1 MATTY
6 THHHTVLHPSQVR
19 RDPHTPYIGPED
31 SPWPI
36 QSIPV
41 QWDLQLFIRCFR
53 VYSMGAADM
62 MIPWSVDPFLI
73 IYFFYPEISTAHRNG
88 IKQRY
93 SESSLLTKEHSMAGR
108 QVIICHTSYLN
119 LQGLFEGRAYP
130 IVLPR
135 PSDHLSLTCLITES
149 SILASKHPP

>member
-6 THHHTVLHPSQVR
+6 THHHTVLHSSQVR

-31 SPWPI
+31 SPWP
-36 QSIPV
+36 
-41 QWDLQLFIRCFR
+41 FR
-53 VYSMGAADM
+53 AY
-62 MIPWSVDPFLI
+62 L
-73 IYFFYPEISTAHRNG
+73 HNG
-88 IKQRY
+88 ISNYLYDVFGSIAWEQLIWWYLDQWTLFWLFTSFTQKSPQHIEMESSKDN
-93 SESSLLTKEHSMAGR
+93 SESSLLTKGYSMAGR
-108 QVIICHTSYLN
+108 QVIICHTSCLN

-135 PSDHLSLTCLITES
+135 PSDYLSHMCLITES